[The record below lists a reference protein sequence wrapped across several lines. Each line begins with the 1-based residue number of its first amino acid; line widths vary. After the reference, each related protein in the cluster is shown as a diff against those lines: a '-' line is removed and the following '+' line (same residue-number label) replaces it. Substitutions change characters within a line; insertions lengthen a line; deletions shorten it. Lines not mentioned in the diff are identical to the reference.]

1 MEVDEREI
9 EDVARKR
16 LESAIAEVAG
26 LSPAMRIEQAV
37 ADPYPAW
44 VLCHL
49 AAGAG
54 LLVVGSVGHGPLAG
68 PALGSVSTRC
78 GQFSSCPVVIV
89 SKGGQAPPG
98 AESQ

>member
-1 MEVDEREI
+1 MQVDERDI

-54 LLVVGSVGHGPLAG
+54 LFWSVPSGTAPSLA
-68 PALGSVSTRC
+68 PRSDR
-78 GQFSSCPVVIV
+78 
-89 SKGGQAPPG
+89 
-98 AESQ
+98 

>member
-1 MEVDEREI
+1 MVTR
-9 EDVARKR
+9 RR
-16 LESAIAEVAG
+16 IAGIDGSEG
-26 LSPAMRIEQAV
+26 L
-37 ADPYPAW
+37 PAW

-49 AAGAG
+49 ATGAG

-68 PALGSVSTRC
+68 LALGSVSTRC

-98 AESQ
+98 AEGQ